1 MSNVVVGSLSVDLV
15 ARTASFQGDLGKA
28 AQSARGS
35 FQDIRSSAS
44 AAGAGAE
51 EAGHSF
57 GSMRA
62 QIGLLDNAMRGNL
75 AGGFADITHVISG
88 LAPAFVGMIGPIGAV
103 AGAALLLADVW
114 EHLAGAADKA
124 KESSIKAAED
134 YLKELNDLYTKADV
148 LREALK
154 SPFEQAADASVKA
167 SAGIA
172 VINVQIATLKAHLAE
187 LSQQKA
193 GILTD
198 PIAAESQKPKLTQ
211 IDADTVATQQQI
223 NKLLGQQALLEQ
235 QLATE
240 TTKATGI
247 EKHNSDAVNES
258 IQKQLELSQKKLQS
272 IKDALYFEALEGK
285 AQQDHFNGEGA
296 GIVGSSNPLD
306 DIVRQ
311 TSQDNVLLAKH
322 QDIVIGKV
330 SETYKAYER
339 LGDQIGNT
347 IEQAA
352 LFGRSW
358 KDAISS
364 ILIDVAE
371 LILKMTLLK
380 SIQSSLGATGV
391 GGFFSGLLGG
401 ITGGAH
407 ADGGTIPPGTIGLTG
422 EAGPE
427 LVYGGMTGVTV
438 YPIAKS
444 TTNTNG
450 VTNIYQMDFR
460 GASDDIQA
468 KVQQAI
474 AVSQRQSVAAAVNT
488 MRDQQR
494 RGAR

>member
-35 FQDIRSSAS
+35 FQDIRTSAS

-51 EAGHSF
+51 SAGLSF

-62 QIGLLDNAMRGNL
+62 QIGLLDNALRGNL
-75 AGGFADITHVISG
+75 AGGFADITHVLQG
-88 LAPAFVGMIGPIGAV
+88 LLPEVLSMAGPVAAVGGAIILLTGV
-103 AGAALLLADVW
+103 IEHFTETSKEAKEAAAALKDEFKTMLEVSSKNVKGTEDLKKAYDLIGLDGIPKFQEQISQSNVLLKQQQDALRQNEDQIYGLTHGFVDLSTNGKT
-114 EHLAGAADKA
+114 LAGALEELRTKDSTLRTAIDNTSQA
-124 KESSIKAAED
+124 IANQNKEMAVAIQRQ
-134 YLKELNDLYTKADV
+134 KELS
-148 LREALK
+148 E
-154 SPFEQAADASVKA
+154 
-167 SAGIA
+167 
-172 VINVQIATLKAHLAE
+172 
-187 LSQQKA
+187 
-193 GILTD
+193 
-198 PIAAESQKPKLTQ
+198 
-211 IDADTVATQQQI
+211 
-223 NKLLGQQALLEQ
+223 
-235 QLATE
+235 
-240 TTKATGI
+240 
-247 EKHNSDAVNES
+247 
-258 IQKQLELSQKKLQS
+258 KKLQA
-272 IKDALYFEALEGK
+272 IRDALYFQSLEGK
-285 AQQDHFNGEGA
+285 AGTVQFGGEGA
-296 GIVGSSNPLD
+296 GIIGSSNPLD
-306 DIVRQ
+306 DIARQ
-311 TSQDNVLLAKH
+311 TTQDNVVLAKQ

-330 SETYKAYER
+330 SEAYKAYER

-358 KDAISS
+358 RDAISS

-391 GGFFSGLLGG
+391 GGFFNGLLGG
-401 ITGGAH
+401 ITGGSH

-450 VTNIYQMDFR
+450 GTTIYNMDFR